1 MKGEARMKRAVVSAV
16 LFMALVLQCI
26 GLASCSLSMGPYTVR
41 FNTNGGSPTPEA
53 VVVNRGETLERPE
66 EPERAG
72 YEFVGWYY
80 DGKAWD
86 FENDT
91 VKRNMTLTAKW
102 NQFGH
107 GGNDNLPPK
116 DWDGQSFTVL
126 TAEDSARDEAFK
138 IVDLTVGD
146 GDDLGDWVSH
156 TVYERNELVKSL
168 FNAKVERKA
177 VSENVYTEAMVS
189 TLAGNDECDA
199 YMLSVADALDFALAG
214 NALDFNSEVS
224 YINIQEDWWDTEA
237 MESVSI
243 KNRVYFVLGD
253 INILDDYATYCVYY
267 NKYLAYKSGM
277 PSFYEEVKNG
287 NWTIDNMK
295 KWATAYAADAN
306 GDEER
311 YGLIYGDGIASALI
325 HANGFNPF
333 KTQRNGARVSELRS
347 YGLKNAIGVIRDGFM
362 LDCAANDAWALN
374 VDRNQLTEEQAR
386 GLFAGDKA
394 LFYVSYCGNNER
406 LSRETK
412 RDLGMLP
419 LPKLSESQTDY
430 GSAISYADAT
440 CYVVP
445 FDVYDVDFSG
455 FMLEA
460 LCYYSSHEYRNQYNN
475 YVDTTDSEGF
485 FQELGC
491 DLMPLEYRD
500 ENTLKNGLYE
510 KLMQMHGASDCDREA
525 MLDIIFNNRTFDISF
540 MGDVGGINALLV
552 QSASSSAPE
561 HADLLAE
568 HATEIERIVHRYQTA
583 LMRQEP
589 LSEVGG

>member
-41 FNTNGGSPTPEA
+41 FNANGGSPTPEA

-66 EPERAG
+66 DPERVG

-102 NQFGH
+102 NQFDH
-107 GGNDNLPPK
+107 GGNDNLIPK

-146 GDDLGDWVSH
+146 GDDLSDCVSH
-156 TVYERNELVKSL
+156 TVYERNELVKSI

-177 VSENVYTEAMVS
+177 VSENVYTKAMVN

-311 YGLIYGDGIASALI
+311 YGLIYGDGIASALLQ
-325 HANGFNPF
+325 ANGFNPF
-333 KTQRNGARVSELRS
+333 KAQRNGALTSELRS

-362 LDCAANDAWALN
+362 LDCAENDAWALN
-374 VDRNQLTEEQAR
+374 VDRKQLTNEQAR
-386 GLFAGDKA
+386 GLFAEDKA
-394 LFYVSYCGNNER
+394 LFYFSYCGNNER
-406 LSRETK
+406 LARETK
-412 RDLGMLP
+412 HDFGMLP
-419 LPKLSESQTDY
+419 LPKLDGSQTEY
-430 GSAISYADAT
+430 GSAIRYADAT
-440 CYVVP
+440 CYAIP
-445 FDVYDVDFSG
+445 
-455 FMLEA
+455 
-460 LCYYSSHEYRNQYNN
+460 
-475 YVDTTDSEGF
+475 
-485 FQELGC
+485 
-491 DLMPLEYRD
+491 
-500 ENTLKNGLYE
+500 
-510 KLMQMHGASDCDREA
+510 
-525 MLDIIFNNRTFDISF
+525 
-540 MGDVGGINALLV
+540 
-552 QSASSSAPE
+552 
-561 HADLLAE
+561 
-568 HATEIERIVHRYQTA
+568 
-583 LMRQEP
+583 
-589 LSEVGG
+589 